1 NMLSVLGAPDTSV
14 ETTPSTDIS
23 PDPLAEEQVDQDQGA
38 DASNQEASPYTL
50 NLDQTHIFFLT
61 LDASQY
67 AANKHLTAE
76 LENFHQQY
84 FPNRRLRSGNISF
97 TRVHTIIIISPFT
110 NPENPL
116 SSPREFLNSFTF

>member
-1 NMLSVLGAPDTSV
+1 YKNRLENYIQNVQDPGLYDLARNMLSVLGAPDTSV

-67 AANKHLTAE
+67 AANKNLTAE
-76 LENFHQQY
+76 LEIGRAH
-84 FPNRRLRSGNISF
+84 
-97 TRVHTIIIISPFT
+97 V
-110 NPENPL
+110 
-116 SSPREFLNSFTF
+116 